1 MEQQLAQLLAQ
12 VGVSWDAL
20 LTRVQSSPQQMLA
33 HGAIG
38 LAFLLTLAGAYAR
51 TMMPL
56 RWLAAA
62 SGVAALAYALLAP
75 APITL
80 LTAGLLLPL
89 NLWRAVEVTRLTHR
103 VRRAG
108 VQADMAGVWLKPYM
122 KSRRLKAGQLL
133 FAKGDFADHLYM
145 LVHGEAELAEI
156 GRPLEAR
163 AHLRR
168 DRAVLTRPD
177 AHPERARL
185 VGCRAARYCAEE
197 IAPGSSGRPIWAS
210 TVSPCDHVQVVG
222 EVVGKQQLPGLQ
234 APALHA

>member
-1 MEQQLAQLLAQ
+1 VEQQLAQLLAQ

-62 SGVAALAYALLAP
+62 SGVASLAYAVLAP

-89 NLWRAVEVTRLTHR
+89 NLWRAVEVTRLTRH

-108 VQADMAGVWLKPYM
+108 VEADMAGLWLKPYM
-122 KSRRLKAGQLL
+122 TSQRLKAGQLL
-133 FAKGDFADHLYM
+133 FAKGERADHLYM
-145 LVHGEAELAEI
+145 LISGQAELTEI
-156 GRPLEAR
+156 GRPLEAGRIFGEIALFSPDQTRTQSVR
-163 AHLRR
+163 ALSDCALLKISGDTVRALFYQSPAFGFHLIELL
-168 DRAVLTRPD
+168 A
-177 AHPERARL
+177 ARL
-185 VGCRAARYCAEE
+185 GDDVRRAERRSM
-197 IAPGSSGRPIWAS
+197 PGDA
-210 TVSPCDHVQVVG
+210 V
-222 EVVGKQQLPGLQ
+222 
-234 APALHA
+234 PAG